1 MYVDLSNLTDG
12 FSSKFRVLSYFVA
25 IIKIKKLK
33 KKIYIYEKKNKDC
46 PYLFTDHCLIKK
58 FKIIKLKKK
67 PKTKVKF
74 TPYNYNEELKQLKF
88 IYNITNNSKFDLV
101 SNLSF
106 RDFIP
111 NKNIK
116 NKINKISLP
125 QNLISIHIRSTD
137 REIKIDN
144 FFKKIQFEEMI
155 FDFQID
161 HMIKNLLKFIKQCSN
176 IKNIFISSDN
186 KYYKEKIQ
194 NELESHLN
202 IYLNNSKYKI
212 RSFRQTNGTDFL
224 TELFCMSKSNII
236 ISTLGGAVP
245 TAARLISRKKIKF
258 YKWTNRINFYIFF
271 KYLILIIFNL
281 KKIKAK
287 LLNYLQLKK

>member
-1 MYVDLSNLTDG
+1 
-12 FSSKFRVLSYFVA
+12 
-25 IIKIKKLK
+25 
-33 KKIYIYEKKNKDC
+33 
-46 PYLFTDHCLIKK
+46 
-58 FKIIKLKKK
+58 
-67 PKTKVKF
+67 
-74 TPYNYNEELKQLKF
+74 
-88 IYNITNNSKFDLV
+88 
-101 SNLSF
+101 
-106 RDFIP
+106 
-111 NKNIK
+111 
-116 NKINKISLP
+116 
-125 QNLISIHIRSTD
+125 
-137 REIKIDN
+137 
-144 FFKKIQFEEMI
+144 MI

-245 TAARLISRKKIKF
+245 TAARLISRKKLNF
-258 YKWTNRINFYIFF
+258 INGLIELIFIFF